1 MRNPNINNLA
11 RLWSIYKEEE
21 TKAIKQRREIEDEL
35 SKILDINPAN
45 ESTVVMDTDKF
56 EIKVQ
61 TRMTRKVDTDLL
73 QEIAAEHGMSNHLT
87 ELFRWKADLDMK
99 AWKAASPEITSV
111 LLQAVTT
118 TAGRPSFSITKE
130 EI

>member
-1 MRNPNINNLA
+1 MRDPQINYLANL
-11 RLWSIYKEEE
+11 WTMHKEAESL
-21 TKAIKQRREIEDEL
+21 AIKNRREIEDQL
-35 SKILDINPAN
+35 SQLLEINLTKEGTVST
-45 ESTVVMDTDKF
+45 ESEEF

-99 AWKAASPEITSV
+99 AWKAAAPEITKV
-111 LLQAVTT
+111 LAQAVTT
-118 TAGRPSFSITKE
+118 TAGRPSYSIIKE

>member
-11 RLWSIYKEEE
+11 RLWAIYKEEE
-21 TKAIKQRREIEDEL
+21 TAVIKKRREIEDEL
-35 SKILDINPAN
+35 SSILEINSAH
-45 ESTVVMDTDKF
+45 EGTVVLDTDKF

-61 TRMTRKVDTDLL
+61 TRMARKVDTDLL

-87 ELFRWKADLDMK
+87 DLFRWKADLDMK
-99 AWKAASPEITSV
+99 AWKAASPDITSV
-111 LLQAVTT
+111 LSQAVTT

>member
-1 MRNPNINNLA
+1 MHKNHFQRLA
-11 RLWSIYKEEE
+11 ALWFIAKQEESL
-21 TKAIKQRREIEDEL
+21 AIQNRRELEDKMSE
-35 SKILDINPAN
+35 ILDIDPATEGTIN
-45 ESTVVMDTDKF
+45 VEG
-56 EIKVQ
+56 EYKVKIM

-73 QEIAAEHGMSNHLT
+73 QEVAAEHGMSNHLT

>member
-1 MRNPNINNLA
+1 MDKLKIDELA
-11 RLWSIYKEEE
+11 LVWLDAKQAE
-21 TKAIKQRREIEDEL
+21 TESVQYRRQIEDEL
-35 SKILDINPAN
+35 TALLNIDSKSEGTINVEGHEYKVKILN
-45 ESTVVMDTDKF
+45 
-56 EIKVQ
+56 
-61 TRMTRKVDTDLL
+61 RMTRKVDTDLL

>member
-1 MRNPNINNLA
+1 MDKLKIDELA
-11 RLWSIYKEEE
+11 LVWLDAKQAE
-21 TKAIKQRREIEDEL
+21 TESVQYRRQIEDEL
-35 SKILDINPAN
+35 TALLNIDSKSEGTINVEGHEYKVKILN
-45 ESTVVMDTDKF
+45 
-56 EIKVQ
+56 
-61 TRMTRKVDTDLL
+61 RMTRKVDTDLL

-130 EI
+130 EV